1 MASRVV
7 LHVGLMKSGTT
18 FVQRTLLANQAAL
31 AEAGILFP
39 GRHWRV
45 QVSAVRDLIDNVS
58 ADANTL
64 AADGPWCS
72 LVEQIRAWP
81 GTAIISM
88 EFLGPRTPAQVAAVV
103 EAFADAELEVVVTA
117 RDLARSITSM
127 WTESVQNRGTTSWHD
142 YLHAIREDT
151 GEGRGF
157 WRQQRVVTIV
167 ERWMQAVGRD
177 HFTLITVP
185 PPGGPRGVLWE
196 RFAGVAGVPTEL
208 FDLETRN
215 NTGIDAPS
223 ALVMRAL
230 NERVGEVDARD
241 YDRFVK
247 RGLGKRGLGKRPQ
260 PGPRVGLDEEWVL
273 ARSRRQI
280 DRLRELDPRV
290 VGDLAELEAGAIPGV
305 DPDDLGAEE
314 QLEAA
319 LDGMA
324 ALVQLWAED
333 VNEREA
339 RARKRRLRR
348 KRNERGQRP

>member
-18 FVQRTLLANQAAL
+18 FIQRTLLANQAAL
-31 AEAGILFP
+31 ADAGILFP

-45 QVSAVRDLIDNVS
+45 QVSAVRDLIDHVS

-64 AADGPWCS
+64 APDGPWLS
-72 LVEQIRAWP
+72 LVEQVRAWP

-103 EAFADAELEVVVTA
+103 DAFSGAEIDVVVTA
-117 RDLARSITSM
+117 RDLSRSITSM
-127 WTESVQNRGTTSWHD
+127 WTESVQNSGTLGWHD

-157 WRQQRVVTIV
+157 WRQQRVVAIV
-167 ERWMQAVGRD
+167 ERWMRAVGRD

-185 PPGGPRGVLWE
+185 PPGGPHGVLWE
-196 RFAGVAGVPTEL
+196 RFAGVAGVPMDL

-223 ALVMRAL
+223 AMVMRAL
-230 NERVGEVDARD
+230 NERLDDVDGVD

-247 RGLGKRGLGKRPQ
+247 RGLAKQALGKRAR
-260 PGPRVGLDEEWVL
+260 PGPRVGLDEKWVL

-280 DRLRELDPRV
+280 ERLRELDPPV
-290 VGDLAELEAGAIPGV
+290 VGDLAELEARTVPGI
-305 DPDDLGAEE
+305 DPGDLDAEE
-314 QLEAA
+314 KLEAA

-324 ALVQLWAED
+324 ALVRLWAED
-333 VNEREA
+333 VNERET
-339 RARKRRLRR
+339 RARKRRQR
-348 KRNERGQRP
+348 KERKEQR